1 LHEGSASKFRANAD
15 PSSTGLF
22 KWAVAQQ
29 TLVSSLC
36 PGGNNYIY
44 IYYICIHICI
54 ALSGVHPATECLPLL
69 IEVKIYGLVT
79 IAIIIVILA
88 VVTRLII
95 IVVVGW

>member
-54 ALSGVHPATECLPLL
+54 ALSGVHPATECLPPL
-69 IEVKIYGLVT
+69 EVKIYGLVA
-79 IAIIIVILA
+79 IAIIIIILA
-88 VVTRLII
+88 DVTRLII
-95 IVVVGW
+95 IVVFGW